1 MKKNKL
7 FLALVCLIFMFNSF
21 TFNVYA
27 LSDETSSK
35 AIENVKIISSVNA
48 SLDAVEAWARSK
60 NATETFVNLAKIYK
74 KYAESRGGVNWVVA
88 YVQAA
93 KETGYGKFGGVL
105 DESYHNPCGLKNPSG
120 GDDNDA
126 NAHKRFDNW
135 DQGVIAHLD
144 HLALYAAASGYPK
157 TVYVDSWKD
166 SSLSSN
172 ETYDPRH
179 IGWFGTVDGIFGKAK
194 DVLGLTG
201 SWASDPNYGESLVRL
216 YCDAINFKYL
226 PTRSDLELPA
236 NSEVITN
243 DKLRI
248 KGWALSE
255 GGVKEVK
262 ILIDNSQVA
271 TINTGINRP
280 DIDLKYPGYI
290 NGANSGFDKTIDISK
305 FDTGNKTVEVKIV
318 FTNGEIQSYKRNIV
332 IKRAESEKE
341 LPFRSTLDEPVAD
354 KKVTSD
360 KLKIRGWALAD
371 SGVKEVRVYVDGKDL
386 GTVPYGTSRSDV
398 NKVYPGYSSG
408 NNPGFDG
415 TINVSSI
422 SAGNKKL
429 TVKITANDGT
439 TQTIERTIK
448 IEKLPS
454 ISCLDEPTN
463 NFTVKADK
471 LKIRGWALANS
482 GIKEV
487 RIYVDGKDL
496 GTVPYGTSRADVN
509 KVYPGY
515 SSGNNP
521 GFDGTINISSIS
533 AGNKNLT
540 IKITA
545 NDGTTQTIERAIKV
559 EKLASR
565 SCLDEP
571 TNNFTVKA
579 DKLKIRGWALANSG
593 IKEVRIYVDGKDL
606 GTVPYGTSRADVNK
620 VYPGYSS
627 GNNPGFDGTI
637 NISSISAGNKNLT
650 IKITANDGTTQTIE
664 RAIKVE
670 KLASRSCL
678 DEPTTNFTVKAGKLK
693 IRGWALADSGV
704 KEVRVYVDGKDLGTV
719 PYGTSRAD
727 VNKVYP
733 GYSSG
738 NNPGFDGTINL
749 GGMPSGTKK
758 LTIKITAND
767 GTAQTIERSFTYRK
781 TKLVVID
788 PGHEIESVDK
798 GAVATHNGVSYIEGN
813 LNLQIAVKLKAELE
827 AKGIQVYMTRE
838 GNKVIDNDSSESLRK
853 RVNVANE
860 MNADL
865 FVSIHHNSFT
875 NPSANGF
882 EVYYSTGTPITTT
895 YISNRMITKDG
906 RDLTLETR
914 SYSSRSNTEKVAVSK
929 ELATEITNE
938 SSATLDL
945 YNRGAKDSNFYVC
958 KNTKMPSILIENGFL
973 TNQIEAEKVS
983 TSKHQ
988 QRLAEI
994 TAKRIIEVLN

>member
-360 KLKIRGWALAD
+360 KLKIRGWALAN

-386 GTVPYGTSRSDV
+386 GTVPYGT
-398 NKVYPGYSSG
+398 
-408 NNPGFDG
+408 
-415 TINVSSI
+415 
-422 SAGNKKL
+422 L
-429 TVKITANDGT
+429 
-439 TQTIERTIK
+439 
-448 IEKLPS
+448 
-454 ISCLDEPTN
+454 
-463 NFTVKADK
+463 
-471 LKIRGWALANS
+471 
-482 GIKEV
+482 
-487 RIYVDGKDL
+487 
-496 GTVPYGTSRADVN
+496 RADVN

-571 TNNFTVKA
+571 T
-579 DKLKIRGWALANSG
+579 
-593 IKEVRIYVDGKDL
+593 
-606 GTVPYGTSRADVNK
+606 
-620 VYPGYSS
+620 
-627 GNNPGFDGTI
+627 
-637 NISSISAGNKNLT
+637 
-650 IKITANDGTTQTIE
+650 
-664 RAIKVE
+664 
-670 KLASRSCL
+670 
-678 DEPTTNFTVKAGKLK
+678 
-693 IRGWALADSGV
+693 
-704 KEVRVYVDGKDLGTV
+704 
-719 PYGTSRAD
+719 
-727 VNKVYP
+727 
-733 GYSSG
+733 
-738 NNPGFDGTINL
+738 
-749 GGMPSGTKK
+749 
-758 LTIKITAND
+758 
-767 GTAQTIERSFTYRK
+767 
-781 TKLVVID
+781 
-788 PGHEIESVDK
+788 
-798 GAVATHNGVSYIEGN
+798 
-813 LNLQIAVKLKAELE
+813 
-827 AKGIQVYMTRE
+827 
-838 GNKVIDNDSSESLRK
+838 
-853 RVNVANE
+853 
-860 MNADL
+860 
-865 FVSIHHNSFT
+865 
-875 NPSANGF
+875 
-882 EVYYSTGTPITTT
+882 
-895 YISNRMITKDG
+895 
-906 RDLTLETR
+906 
-914 SYSSRSNTEKVAVSK
+914 
-929 ELATEITNE
+929 
-938 SSATLDL
+938 
-945 YNRGAKDSNFYVC
+945 
-958 KNTKMPSILIENGFL
+958 
-973 TNQIEAEKVS
+973 
-983 TSKHQ
+983 
-988 QRLAEI
+988 
-994 TAKRIIEVLN
+994 

>member
-7 FLALVCLIFMFNSF
+7 FSVLVCLIFMFNSF

-360 KLKIRGWALAD
+360 KLKIRGWALAN

-386 GTVPYGTSRSDV
+386 GTVPYGTSRADV

-463 NFTVKADK
+463 NFTVKSGK
-471 LKIRGWALANS
+471 LKIRGWALAN
-482 GIKEV
+482 
-487 RIYVDGKDL
+487 
-496 GTVPYGTSRADVN
+496 
-509 KVYPGY
+509 
-515 SSGNNP
+515 
-521 GFDGTINISSIS
+521 
-533 AGNKNLT
+533 
-540 IKITA
+540 
-545 NDGTTQTIERAIKV
+545 
-559 EKLASR
+559 
-565 SCLDEP
+565 
-571 TNNFTVKA
+571 
-579 DKLKIRGWALANSG
+579 
-593 IKEVRIYVDGKDL
+593 
-606 GTVPYGTSRADVNK
+606 
-620 VYPGYSS
+620 
-627 GNNPGFDGTI
+627 
-637 NISSISAGNKNLT
+637 
-650 IKITANDGTTQTIE
+650 
-664 RAIKVE
+664 
-670 KLASRSCL
+670 
-678 DEPTTNFTVKAGKLK
+678 
-693 IRGWALADSGV
+693 SGV

-749 GGMPSGTKK
+749 GGMPAGTKN

-767 GTAQTIERSFTYRK
+767 GTVQNIERNFNYRK

-798 GAVATHNGVSYIEGN
+798 GAVATHNGISYIEGN

-827 AKGIQVYMTRE
+827 ARGIEVYMTRE

-882 EVYYSTGTPITTT
+882 EVYYSTGTPITKTF
-895 YISNRMITKDG
+895 ISDRMITKDG
-906 RDLTLETR
+906 RDLTLETS

-929 ELATEITNE
+929 ELAIEITNE

-973 TNQIEAEKVS
+973 TNQTEAEKVS
-983 TSKHQ
+983 TSRHQ

>member
-360 KLKIRGWALAD
+360 KLKIRGWALAN

-533 AGNKNLT
+533 AGNKNL
-540 IKITA
+540 
-545 NDGTTQTIERAIKV
+545 
-559 EKLASR
+559 
-565 SCLDEP
+565 
-571 TNNFTVKA
+571 
-579 DKLKIRGWALANSG
+579 
-593 IKEVRIYVDGKDL
+593 
-606 GTVPYGTSRADVNK
+606 
-620 VYPGYSS
+620 
-627 GNNPGFDGTI
+627 
-637 NISSISAGNKNLT
+637 
-650 IKITANDGTTQTIE
+650 
-664 RAIKVE
+664 
-670 KLASRSCL
+670 
-678 DEPTTNFTVKAGKLK
+678 
-693 IRGWALADSGV
+693 
-704 KEVRVYVDGKDLGTV
+704 
-719 PYGTSRAD
+719 
-727 VNKVYP
+727 
-733 GYSSG
+733 
-738 NNPGFDGTINL
+738 
-749 GGMPSGTKK
+749 
-758 LTIKITAND
+758 
-767 GTAQTIERSFTYRK
+767 
-781 TKLVVID
+781 
-788 PGHEIESVDK
+788 
-798 GAVATHNGVSYIEGN
+798 
-813 LNLQIAVKLKAELE
+813 
-827 AKGIQVYMTRE
+827 
-838 GNKVIDNDSSESLRK
+838 
-853 RVNVANE
+853 
-860 MNADL
+860 
-865 FVSIHHNSFT
+865 
-875 NPSANGF
+875 
-882 EVYYSTGTPITTT
+882 
-895 YISNRMITKDG
+895 
-906 RDLTLETR
+906 
-914 SYSSRSNTEKVAVSK
+914 
-929 ELATEITNE
+929 
-938 SSATLDL
+938 
-945 YNRGAKDSNFYVC
+945 
-958 KNTKMPSILIENGFL
+958 
-973 TNQIEAEKVS
+973 
-983 TSKHQ
+983 
-988 QRLAEI
+988 
-994 TAKRIIEVLN
+994 

>member
-360 KLKIRGWALAD
+360 KLKIRGWALAN

-637 NISSISAGNKNLT
+637 NISSISAGNKNL
-650 IKITANDGTTQTIE
+650 
-664 RAIKVE
+664 
-670 KLASRSCL
+670 
-678 DEPTTNFTVKAGKLK
+678 
-693 IRGWALADSGV
+693 
-704 KEVRVYVDGKDLGTV
+704 
-719 PYGTSRAD
+719 
-727 VNKVYP
+727 
-733 GYSSG
+733 
-738 NNPGFDGTINL
+738 
-749 GGMPSGTKK
+749 
-758 LTIKITAND
+758 
-767 GTAQTIERSFTYRK
+767 
-781 TKLVVID
+781 
-788 PGHEIESVDK
+788 
-798 GAVATHNGVSYIEGN
+798 
-813 LNLQIAVKLKAELE
+813 
-827 AKGIQVYMTRE
+827 
-838 GNKVIDNDSSESLRK
+838 
-853 RVNVANE
+853 
-860 MNADL
+860 
-865 FVSIHHNSFT
+865 
-875 NPSANGF
+875 
-882 EVYYSTGTPITTT
+882 
-895 YISNRMITKDG
+895 
-906 RDLTLETR
+906 
-914 SYSSRSNTEKVAVSK
+914 
-929 ELATEITNE
+929 
-938 SSATLDL
+938 
-945 YNRGAKDSNFYVC
+945 
-958 KNTKMPSILIENGFL
+958 
-973 TNQIEAEKVS
+973 
-983 TSKHQ
+983 
-988 QRLAEI
+988 
-994 TAKRIIEVLN
+994 